1 MTFSKKEPDRAPG
14 SIDSARRGS
23 IPRARNR
30 VDEYRVHVERWGGGL
45 RRDTPALTY
54 AERPVQ
60 GSHGEKRGVVPPG
73 DGLHVDLNHLSRPF
87 ALPRLFSRNISEATS
102 QRRPRAL
109 RRATRGQQWL
119 SPLRERLHFAR
130 AATRFEILRKFS
142 STVRNGKR
150 AMQSRQLRPKSELI
164 LTSLRFSEDFSRSRG
179 APTQL

>member
-1 MTFSKKEPDRAPG
+1 LTQRPPEVSAMLKAIISDATAGLGRDREAVSDVGGDGKKRNRAAIRGDIFKKRARPRAG
-14 SIDSARRGS
+14 CERSARRGS
-23 IPRARNR
+23 IPRARNP
-30 VDEYRVHVERWGGGL
+30 VDEYRVHLERWGGGL

-119 SPLRERLHFAR
+119 SPLRERLHFGR
-130 AATRFEILRKFS
+130 AATRFES
-142 STVRNGKR
+142 
-150 AMQSRQLRPKSELI
+150 
-164 LTSLRFSEDFSRSRG
+164 
-179 APTQL
+179 